1 MQYDLYLV
9 IGVTVLV
16 LAIPPILN
24 ALMEGQ
30 PPRIAA
36 ILVLVGGGLVALA
49 VAEKPGGYTIEDV
62 PKAYLR
68 VIGHY
73 F

>member
-49 VAEKPGGYTIEDV
+49 VAQKPGGYTIEDI
-62 PKAYLR
+62 PNAYLR